1 MIKKLWAC
9 IPPAP
14 TGRWIKSGLL
24 LASTILLLELP
35 SFGQQP
41 CIPDPQYTNTSTQN
55 GIYPDTITNFG
66 PAYVGT
72 PYSQLITVV
81 IPPDTNSGPP
91 QNIVFVWDSTVL
103 TSVTGLPASLSLS
116 YACWNQNGFG
126 NPNRCAWKGNSIGCA
141 VITGTPVAG
150 DIGTH
155 TLQLYTNTYLQGG
168 GANPYTVT
176 GYKIV
181 VMPAV
186 GAVNENPNIQILQQ
200 NNPNPFSNLS
210 EIQFTA
216 EDNGTAQFKIYNLI
230 GTVIQQYDMKV
241 KKGINTLELDAKN
254 FDSGIYFYSVVH
266 GSTSFTRKMIVKK

>member
-55 GIYPDTITNFG
+55 GIYPDTTTNFG

-72 PYSQLITVV
+72 PYSQLITIV
-81 IPPDTNSGPP
+81 IPPDTTVSP
-91 QNIVFVWDSTVL
+91 ITCTWDSTVI
-103 TSVTGLPASLSLS
+103 TNVSGLPPSLSLS

-126 NPNRCAWKGNSIGCA
+126 NPNHCAWKGNSIGCA
-141 VITGTPVAG
+141 IITGTPVTA

-155 TLQLYTNTYLQGG
+155 TLQMFTITYLSGFLCP
-168 GANPYTVT
+168 ANTPVTIT

-181 VMPAV
+181 VSGAI
-186 GAVNENPNIQILQQ
+186 AVNENPNIQILQQ

-266 GSTSFTRKMIVKK
+266 GSTSFTRKMIVNK